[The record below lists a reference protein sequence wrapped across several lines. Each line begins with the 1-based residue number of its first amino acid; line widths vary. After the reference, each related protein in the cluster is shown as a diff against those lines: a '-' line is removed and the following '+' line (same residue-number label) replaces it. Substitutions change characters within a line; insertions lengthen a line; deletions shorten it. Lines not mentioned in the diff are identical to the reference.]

1 MFGSEIY
8 SKRFWE
14 VDFVRGIAL
23 IMMLISNF
31 VTDLQFFLGYSEHR
45 VFWKLFAYATASLFV
60 SISGLSL
67 WISHAR
73 GKKTLKKYFLRFA
86 KLFGLG
92 LLITL
97 TTYLLLERG
106 TIYFGV
112 LHFLGVASLLVI
124 PFYPLG
130 WKNLF
135 LAVLFLLGGQIV
147 KNVHADTLLSL
158 PLGITPH
165 EFFTLDYFPIF
176 PWFGV
181 FLLGTAIGALIYPDG
196 KRKFKIST
204 PKNPLLEFVCFMGR
218 NTLKIYLIHQPVFV
232 GLLMLL
238 YGSLPNLGV

>member
-1 MFGSEIY
+1 MFGSEVY

-31 VTDLQFFLGYSEHR
+31 VTDLQFFLGYSEHKL
-45 VFWKLFAYATASLFV
+45 FWRLFAYATASLFV

-73 GKKTLKKYFLRFA
+73 GRKSPKKYLLRFT

-97 TTYLLLERG
+97 ITSMLLDKG

-112 LHFLGVASLLVI
+112 LHFLGVASLLII
-124 PFYPLG
+124 PLYSLG
-130 WKNLF
+130 WKNIF
-135 LAVLFLLGGQIV
+135 PAVLFLLGGQIV
-147 KNVHADTLLSL
+147 KNVHADTLLFL
-158 PLGITPH
+158 PLGITPR

-181 FLLGTAIGALIYPDG
+181 FLLGTSTGALIYPEG
-196 KRKFKIST
+196 KRKFKTSL
-204 PKNPLLEFVCFMGR
+204 PKIPPVEFICFMGR
-218 NTLKIYLIHQPVFV
+218 NTLGIYLIHQPVFV
-232 GLLMLL
+232 GFLMLL
-238 YGSLPNLGV
+238 YGGLPNLGV

>member
-14 VDFVRGIAL
+14 IDFARGIAL

-31 VTDLQFFLGYSEHR
+31 VTDLQFFLGYSEHKI
-45 VFWKLFAYATASLFV
+45 FWKFFAYATASLFV

-73 GKKTLKKYFLRFA
+73 GRKSIKKYLLRFT

-92 LLITL
+92 VLITL

-124 PFYPLG
+124 PFYQLG
-130 WKNLF
+130 WKNIF
-135 LAVLFLLGGQIV
+135 ITPLFLLGREIV
-147 KNVHADTLLSL
+147 REIHAETLFLL

-165 EFFTLDYFPIF
+165 QFFTLDYFPIF

-181 FLLGTAIGALIYPDG
+181 FLLGTAVGGIVYPNG
-196 KRKFKIST
+196 QRKFNINNLD
-204 PKNPLLEFVCFMGR
+204 NPAIDFICFIGR
-218 NTLKIYLIHQPVFV
+218 NTLKIYVIHQPVFV
-232 GLLMLL
+232 GLLMLI
-238 YGSLPNLGV
+238 YGGLPNLGV